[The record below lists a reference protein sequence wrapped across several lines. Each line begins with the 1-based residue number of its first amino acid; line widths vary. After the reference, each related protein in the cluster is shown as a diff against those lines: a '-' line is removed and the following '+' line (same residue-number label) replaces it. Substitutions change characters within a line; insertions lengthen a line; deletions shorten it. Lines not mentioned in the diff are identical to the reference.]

1 VVVQGFGNVGSVT
14 AALMDELGARV
25 IAVSDVNGALYRDAG
40 LNIRQLITYQQEAK
54 TVVGFPDADPITN
67 ADLLTLAC
75 EILVPAALERQI
87 TEANAGKLQCR
98 ILAEGAN
105 GPTTPDADVI
115 LQERGIFVIPDILC
129 NAGGVIVS
137 YFEWV
142 QDIQN
147 YFWTETQI
155 NRRLKQVLI
164 KAFHEVYEVAERQQ
178 LDMRTAALTLGVGR
192 VADGKRVRGL
202 FP

>member
-1 VVVQGFGNVGSVT
+1 
-14 AALMDELGARV
+14 
-25 IAVSDVNGALYRDAG
+25 
-40 LNIRQLITYQQEAK
+40 
-54 TVVGFPDADPITN
+54 
-67 ADLLTLAC
+67 
-75 EILVPAALERQI
+75 
-87 TEANAGKLQCR
+87 
-98 ILAEGAN
+98 
-105 GPTTPDADVI
+105 
-115 LQERGIFVIPDILC
+115 
-129 NAGGVIVS
+129 VS

-164 KAFHEVYEVAERQQ
+164 KAFHEVYEVAERQH
-178 LDMRTAALTLGVGR
+178 LDMRTAALALGVGR